1 MLKPI
6 LVVCMILLCPAM
18 AEAEDTVSRDW
29 SRQAA
34 LLTEDIQAALQGV
47 PLDEDVES
55 ELARF
60 AETADRLSRELS
72 RVDGA
77 EDLVCIFRGMAE
89 EADLQLR
96 LLHMPG
102 ERQDALRRLATLL
115 HDAERIGL
123 AAALIQERG
132 RAVDTPNRSPMQCEA
147 DPQASHQYL
156 TEQP

>member
-6 LVVCMILLCPAM
+6 LVVCIIHLCPGFA
-18 AEAEDTVSRDW
+18 AADETVSREW

-34 LLTEDIQAALQGV
+34 HLSEDIRGALEGA
-47 PLDEDVES
+47 PLEADVEN
-55 ELARF
+55 EIMMFAATAERLARDM
-60 AETADRLSRELS
+60 TRLEE
-72 RVDGA
+72 A

-102 ERQDALRRLATLL
+102 MRQDALRRLATLM

-123 AAALIQERG
+123 AASHIEERT
-132 RAVDTPNRSPMQCEA
+132 DTRPDAERPPVQCEA
-147 DPQASHQYL
+147 DPQTSYQYL